1 MRNIPPRF
9 IATRLDSPR
18 LALCL
23 GLAVFAWLPCLS
35 IGQEAKSD
43 SKPESVVKPKTV
55 PVTVANIQS
64 DVVFAAT
71 FAPLDASEVSVSLKT
86 VPALKVEEVVP
97 HGSAVKQGDA
107 LIRFDTDSLKEQLE
121 AQERTVVLLRL
132 NLEEAEREAKLIEI
146 QVPLDKE
153 QAELTKKQADEDF
166 AYYQKFEKEFNEKSN
181 EQRLKSM
188 RDAMDYTAEE
198 LRQLEKMYKADDLT
212 EESEEI
218 VLRRARDDLERQ
230 KFSLEQTEML
240 HRKTKELSL
249 PRVQRDRKTAL
260 RMAEIAWERFQLTF
274 PLQMEKRSLGLAK
287 TRQELQK
294 GLKTLEQLRED
305 LKACDVKSPRTG
317 IVYYGRVQA
326 GKWVGVA
333 ELRTKLKKYG
343 SVGSNEVLMTVV
355 SPDNLQI
362 VGSVPEADVT
372 RLRVGGSGKIIPAA
386 MKKERLDVVV
396 KSIATI
402 PSGEGQF
409 DVSLELVKSNRSIVA
424 GMTGSVRVTDYF
436 AARALTLPLNVVF
449 TDESDDTIRYVY
461 SLSDEGKPV
470 RKNVDVGVVQGE
482 RIEIRSGIVASES
495 ILAEKPKSE

>member
-1 MRNIPPRF
+1 
-9 IATRLDSPR
+9 
-18 LALCL
+18 
-23 GLAVFAWLPCLS
+23 
-35 IGQEAKSD
+35 
-43 SKPESVVKPKTV
+43 
-55 PVTVANIQS
+55 
-64 DVVFAAT
+64 
-71 FAPLDASEVSVSLKT
+71 
-86 VPALKVEEVVP
+86 
-97 HGSAVKQGDA
+97 
-107 LIRFDTDSLKEQLE
+107 
-121 AQERTVVLLRL
+121 
-132 NLEEAEREAKLIEI
+132 
-146 QVPLDKE
+146 
-153 QAELTKKQADEDF
+153 
-166 AYYQKFEKEFNEKSN
+166 
-181 EQRLKSM
+181 
-188 RDAMDYTAEE
+188 
-198 LRQLEKMYKADDLT
+198 
-212 EESEEI
+212 
-218 VLRRARDDLERQ
+218 
-230 KFSLEQTEML
+230 ML

-294 GLKTLEQLRED
+294 GLKTLEQLKED

-317 IVYYGRVQA
+317 IVYFGRVQA

-343 SVGSNEVLMTVV
+343 SVASNEVLMTVV